1 MTKRCLLS
9 GSKPLAKFLQRKLTM
24 DNEVLF
30 TERQRFKQWWLRL
43 ILLGINGL
51 LLFVFFKQI
60 IGGQQFGDKPMS
72 NLGLLITTGLTIAL
86 TLLLFISRLDTII
99 KKDGIYVR
107 FFPLHLKF
115 KHYAW
120 DSLTKSFVRQYSPL
134 TEYGG
139 WGLRLGL
146 FGEGTAFNVSGDKGL
161 QLEFTDNKKLLIGT
175 NKPDELT
182 ETLNKVGQL
191 KQ

>member
-1 MTKRCLLS
+1 MAS
-9 GSKPLAKFLQRKLTM
+9 
-24 DNEVLF
+24 EILF
-30 TERQRFKQWWLRL
+30 TERQRFKQWWLWL
-43 ILLGINGL
+43 ILLGINV
-51 LLFVFFKQI
+51 LFLFGVFKQV

-72 NLGLLITTGLTIAL
+72 NVGLLVTTGLTILL
-86 TLLLFISRLDTII
+86 TLLFVNFRLDTNI

-107 FFPLHLKF
+107 FFPFHLKF
-115 KHYAW
+115 KHYTW
-120 DSLTKSFVRQYSPL
+120 DNLTKSFVRQYSPL

-146 FGEGTAFNVSGDKGL
+146 FGKGTAFNVSGDKGL
-161 QLEFTDNKKLLIGT
+161 QLEFTNNKKLLIGT

-182 ETLNKVGQL
+182 ETLNKIGQL